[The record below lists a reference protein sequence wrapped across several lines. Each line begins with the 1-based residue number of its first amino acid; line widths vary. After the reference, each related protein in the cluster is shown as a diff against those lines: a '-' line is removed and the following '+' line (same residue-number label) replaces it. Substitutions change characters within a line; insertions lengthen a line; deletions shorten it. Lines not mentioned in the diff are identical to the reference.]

1 MSAPKYPRVL
11 ACGDA
16 AVTVEFGDIIDDEV
30 NARVLALDAALAGAH
45 LPGIVEAVPTYRS
58 LLVQY
63 DPVVIDFD
71 EIRAS
76 LMALASA
83 TRRSS
88 QRARQWRVPV
98 VYGGEHGIDL
108 EFIASNVGLTID
120 EVIAYHCAGTYR
132 VFMLGFMPGFA
143 YLGGLHPVIATP
155 RRREPR
161 QNAPPGT
168 VSIGGIQAAVQSVSG
183 PSGWHWIGRTP
194 LRVYD
199 RDRDPM
205 CLLEPGDFVRFF
217 AISPDEWGAYD
228 GRCEQLVECECA

>member
-1 MSAPKYPRVL
+1 MRAPKYPRVL
-11 ACGDA
+11 ACGDT
-16 AVTVEFGDIIDDEV
+16 AVSVEFGDIIDDEV
-30 NARVLALDAALAGAH
+30 NARVLALDAALAGAQ
-45 LPGIVEAVPTYRS
+45 LPGIIEAVPTYRS
-58 LLVQY
+58 LLVHF
-63 DPVVIDFD
+63 DPVVTDYD
-71 EIRAS
+71 EICAS
-76 LMALASA
+76 LMALAGA
-83 TRRSS
+83 TRRST
-88 QRARQWRVPV
+88 RCARQWRVPV
-98 VYGGEHGIDL
+98 VYGGDHGIDL
-108 EFIASNVGLTID
+108 EFIASNVGLEPED
-120 EVIAYHCAGTYR
+120 VIAYHCAGNYR

-168 VSIGGIQAAVQSVSG
+168 VSIGGIQAAVQSVPG

-217 AISPDEWGAYD
+217 AISVGEWDSYD
-228 GRCEQLVECECA
+228 GRHDQLVEYEPA